1 MIKFLSAFLVGI
13 LVLALTGCNSTQKV
27 NFANVQQHYAVA
39 KTGYIQGDLH
49 TAEGYLLK
57 VVKAQPNH
65 HESWCLLG
73 HVYYRLNSYQAAS
86 NAYQTCLS
94 LKPEQSAI
102 WHNLAAVR
110 LRQATELLIKGMP
123 YLQATNVDK
132 QFSTNYQL
140 LLEELARLHGVA
152 SLNLETRV
160 EN

>member
-1 MIKFLSAFLVGI
+1 MTNYLRVSVGI
-13 LVLALTGCNSTQKV
+13 ILMLVLTGCNTTQKV
-27 NFANVQQHYAVA
+27 NFANVKHHYAVA

-49 TAEGYLLK
+49 AAEGYLLK

-65 HESWCLLG
+65 QESWCLLG
-73 HVYYRLNSYQAAS
+73 HIYYRLNIYQAAS

-94 LKPEQSAI
+94 LRPEQSAI

-123 YLQATNVDK
+123 YLQSINVDK
-132 QFSTNYQL
+132 KFSNNYQL

-152 SLNLETRV
+152 GLNLETRV

>member
-1 MIKFLSAFLVGI
+1 MTKYLSVFVGGMLTI
-13 LVLALTGCNSTQKV
+13 ALTGCNATQKV
-27 NFANVQQHYAVA
+27 NFANVQQHYTVA
-39 KTGYIQGDLH
+39 KTGYTQGDLH

-94 LKPEQSAI
+94 LRPEQSAI

-123 YLQATNVDK
+123 YLKATTVDK

-140 LLEELARLHGVA
+140 LLEELAHFHGVA
-152 SLNLETRV
+152 NLNLESRV